1 MRLSLETSDLKS
13 YLRTQLRF
21 HFPVAEDALAGFDEV
36 VDEALPRLA
45 TCFRDVVLPGYRKD
59 GESFFN
65 HLHADQN
72 ATFYYFCA
80 NSAYRMGFLE
90 LASLFFLFNKMQN
103 GLVCMYDTALPD
115 VFLLIH
121 TVGTVLG
128 KASYGS
134 NFVAYQNVTIGTESG
149 RQPTIGERVVVYG
162 GSMILGGANLGSGSV
177 VSANSTVIDD
187 DVPADHIA
195 IGRSPQLLIKAR
207 RRDFMEQYW
216 ARVSP

>member
-1 MRLSLETSDLKS
+1 VRLSLEASDLKS

-21 HFPVAEDALAGFDEV
+21 HFPVAENAFAGFDEV
-36 VDEALPRLA
+36 VDEALRRLA
-45 TCFRDVVLPGYRKD
+45 TCFRDVVLPGYRKN
-59 GESFFN
+59 GEPFFN

-72 ATFYYFCA
+72 ASFYYFCA
-80 NSAYRMGFLE
+80 NSAYRMGLLE

-134 NFVAYQNVTIGTESG
+134 NFVAYQNVTVGTESG
-149 RQPTIGERVVVYG
+149 RQPAIGDGVVIYG
-162 GSMILGGANLGSGSV
+162 GSMILGGTSLGSGSV

-187 DVPADHIA
+187 SVPADHIA

-207 RRDFMEQYW
+207 RRDFMQQYW
-216 ARVSP
+216 EPVSR